1 MKKLRVVQ
9 MLGVAVF
16 AGAGLAVSGVP
27 TRVTKP
33 AATPAPVVAKQP
45 AILAAVKPAAAVQP
59 VVHPITRVVA
69 VLRSVGAVQTA
80 NVVRV
85 VAGPVAGG
93 STTLLKSSGPVVNVV
108 PGMAIRPPFR
118 PPPRSAYRPPAR
130 PPYGPPF

>member
-1 MKKLRVVQ
+1 
-9 MLGVAVF
+9 MLGVAVL
-16 AGAGLAVSGVP
+16 AGAGVAVAAVP

-33 AATPAPVVAKQP
+33 AATPVPVVVKQP
-45 AILAAVKPAAAVQP
+45 AILAAVKPAQKPALQPVVQP
-59 VVHPITRVVA
+59 VVTRVLA
-69 VLRSVGAVQTA
+69 ALRSVGAVQAA

-85 VAGPVAGG
+85 VAGPVTNPTALVK
-93 STTLLKSSGPVVNVV
+93 STGPVVNVV